1 MYLDGVPWSNQLA
14 SIGEVRTGPWGLLS
28 ILETRLGLSGLPV
41 HPVHRIDEYMRR
53 MEHIDCDTAWFHNSF
68 ADDPWSTAR
77 QMLMWRDE
85 LVEAGWQGDMN
96 TVSSLRL
103 QALTELENLDLPLSP
118 GRPERLRK
126 VIKQLEKGNKVG
138 IASINLV
145 EPWKLLPPVWGY
157 LMGLLQEQGVRI
169 GQLPQPTGSKHT
181 SNLAAVQNILLGNAG
196 HGLVP
201 LKDDSLVLL
210 EADNEWQAAEHLAL
224 WLAAAPDFNEQV
236 TIICGSDT
244 SILDQALKRRGL
256 PCLGRAEI
264 SRWRQVQQIL
274 PLMLANAWKPVDIRL
289 LVEMLS
295 LTKTPFPWFVCH
307 SLLRAIAEEPGVGGR
322 AWDMALDEIETSYRE
337 RLAKHGDTQSAEKA
351 RQYVQQLQGI
361 LVEERFDPG
370 EGIPEGVL
378 RDRCQKVIN
387 WLGKGLD
394 KDPMLIEIVSQAR
407 EMQKIALGK
416 GKIPR
421 VTLERMLDTVIGAG
435 SQNLDIYEESASWH
449 VVDHPGQVI
458 EPCREIIWW
467 GFQDPMTSS
476 STYWSQPER
485 SELQAAG
492 VFIEEARCFRH
503 REAKAWQQAFL
514 NAKERFI
521 AIYIARMD
529 GEAVSHHPYWDT
541 ICQAVTQTGKEYTG
555 EEARKMVVRKC
566 KEFDNQENWAFAGR
580 NHTLKKVDGAKP
592 VELIPAYRVPEK
604 VIKPKA
610 KLSYSQISALI
621 ACPMKWALQY
631 YAGLSLP
638 QSQAIPSGNQ
648 MLGTL
653 CHRIVEELYAVQKQW
668 QPEAAAKGAG
678 NLYDQLLP
686 SMASELLLEGRMVEK
701 HRYREEIIRA
711 IYTLVEAINRYGLTV
726 EATEA
731 PLEGEIN
738 GISLTGYADLLLRDH
753 GGQAFVLDMKWSISA
768 KYMRQE
774 VEDGS
779 ALQLA
784 TYAWMLKNAE
794 AAPDVHAGYFMLAQ
808 GQFISDSP
816 LLGSNAVIPARSLE
830 ETWDM
835 AVATLD
841 EVWNDLEQGSLKAH
855 GIEELWTHMQSG
867 ESFDK
872 IRAQRQEQYLEK
884 GMLYL
889 NPLCEYCDF
898 GRLCGWSGGSK

>member
-322 AWDMALDEIETSYRE
+322 AWEMALDEIETSYRE

-407 EMQKIALGK
+407 EMQKD
-416 GKIPR
+416 R
-421 VTLERMLDTVIGAG
+421 
-435 SQNLDIYEESASWH
+435 
-449 VVDHPGQVI
+449 
-458 EPCREIIWW
+458 
-467 GFQDPMTSS
+467 
-476 STYWSQPER
+476 
-485 SELQAAG
+485 
-492 VFIEEARCFRH
+492 
-503 REAKAWQQAFL
+503 
-514 NAKERFI
+514 
-521 AIYIARMD
+521 
-529 GEAVSHHPYWDT
+529 
-541 ICQAVTQTGKEYTG
+541 
-555 EEARKMVVRKC
+555 
-566 KEFDNQENWAFAGR
+566 
-580 NHTLKKVDGAKP
+580 
-592 VELIPAYRVPEK
+592 
-604 VIKPKA
+604 
-610 KLSYSQISALI
+610 
-621 ACPMKWALQY
+621 
-631 YAGLSLP
+631 
-638 QSQAIPSGNQ
+638 
-648 MLGTL
+648 
-653 CHRIVEELYAVQKQW
+653 
-668 QPEAAAKGAG
+668 
-678 NLYDQLLP
+678 
-686 SMASELLLEGRMVEK
+686 
-701 HRYREEIIRA
+701 
-711 IYTLVEAINRYGLTV
+711 
-726 EATEA
+726 
-731 PLEGEIN
+731 
-738 GISLTGYADLLLRDH
+738 LR
-753 GGQAFVLDMKWSISA
+753 
-768 KYMRQE
+768 
-774 VEDGS
+774 
-779 ALQLA
+779 
-784 TYAWMLKNAE
+784 
-794 AAPDVHAGYFMLAQ
+794 
-808 GQFISDSP
+808 
-816 LLGSNAVIPARSLE
+816 
-830 ETWDM
+830 
-835 AVATLD
+835 
-841 EVWNDLEQGSLKAH
+841 
-855 GIEELWTHMQSG
+855 
-867 ESFDK
+867 
-872 IRAQRQEQYLEK
+872 
-884 GMLYL
+884 
-889 NPLCEYCDF
+889 
-898 GRLCGWSGGSK
+898 

>member
-1 MYLDGVPWSNQLA
+1 M
-14 SIGEVRTGPWGLLS
+14 
-28 ILETRLGLSGLPV
+28 
-41 HPVHRIDEYMRR
+41 
-53 MEHIDCDTAWFHNSF
+53 
-68 ADDPWSTAR
+68 
-77 QMLMWRDE
+77 
-85 LVEAGWQGDMN
+85 
-96 TVSSLRL
+96 
-103 QALTELENLDLPLSP
+103 
-118 GRPERLRK
+118 LRK
-126 VIKQLEKGNKVG
+126 
-138 IASINLV
+138 
-145 EPWKLLPPVWGY
+145 
-157 LMGLLQEQGVRI
+157 
-169 GQLPQPTGSKHT
+169 
-181 SNLAAVQNILLGNAG
+181 
-196 HGLVP
+196 
-201 LKDDSLVLL
+201 DSL
-210 EADNEWQAAEHLAL
+210 
-224 WLAAAPDFNEQV
+224 PY
-236 TIICGSDT
+236 
-244 SILDQALKRRGL
+244 
-256 PCLGRAEI
+256 
-264 SRWRQVQQIL
+264 IL
-274 PLMLANAWKPVDIRL
+274 PAW
-289 LVEMLS
+289 
-295 LTKTPFPWFVCH
+295 T
-307 SLLRAIAEEPGVGGR
+307 
-322 AWDMALDEIETSYRE
+322 
-337 RLAKHGDTQSAEKA
+337 
-351 RQYVQQLQGI
+351 
-361 LVEERFDPG
+361 
-370 EGIPEGVL
+370 
-378 RDRCQKVIN
+378 
-387 WLGKGLD
+387 
-394 KDPMLIEIVSQAR
+394 
-407 EMQKIALGK
+407 
-416 GKIPR
+416 
-421 VTLERMLDTVIGAG
+421 
-435 SQNLDIYEESASWH
+435 
-449 VVDHPGQVI
+449 
-458 EPCREIIWW
+458 
-467 GFQDPMTSS
+467 
-476 STYWSQPER
+476 
-485 SELQAAG
+485 
-492 VFIEEARCFRH
+492 
-503 REAKAWQQAFL
+503 
-514 NAKERFI
+514 
-521 AIYIARMD
+521 

-855 GIEELWTHMQSG
+855 GIRRIVDAHAKWGEL
-867 ESFDK
+867 
-872 IRAQRQEQYLEK
+872 
-884 GMLYL
+884 
-889 NPLCEYCDF
+889 
-898 GRLCGWSGGSK
+898 